1 MNQAVIDIVL
11 LVGFVVA
18 AVWAVLTARLLR
30 AVIALAAT
38 SVLVTCLIFRLDS
51 PLASVFELSVC
62 AGLVSAI
69 FLGTISLTQPENES
83 QLPSL
88 AKERIRRYW
97 YLPPLLILSS
107 VALLQ
112 LALPDTPKV
121 AVTGEEVRKVLWTSR
136 HLDLL
141 GQITVLVA
149 GAFGVVVLF
158 KETRKNER

>member
-1 MNQAVIDIVL
+1 MNSAVIDIVL
-11 LVGFVVA
+11 LVAFVLA
-18 AVWAVLTARLLR
+18 ALWSVLTARLLR
-30 AVIALAAT
+30 AVVALAAT
-38 SVLVTCLIFRLDS
+38 SVLATSLMFRLDS
-51 PLASVFELSVC
+51 PLAAVFELSVC

-69 FLGTISLTQPENES
+69 FLGTITLTQPENEATIAAT
-83 QLPSL
+83 

-112 LALPDTPKV
+112 LALPDT
-121 AVTGEEVRKVLWTSR
+121 ATVTNTGVEVRKVLWTTR

-141 GQITVLVA
+141 GQITVLLA